1 VGNTRTSLASGG
13 GFSIKSMSDK
23 TQMPKDSEKIRKI
36 EARALALL
44 KRAEQLRK
52 RAHELI
58 RQTL

>member
-1 VGNTRTSLASGG
+1 LASGG
-13 GFSIKSMSDK
+13 GFSLKSMSDK
-23 TQMPKDSEKIRKI
+23 PQMPKTPDEIRKI

-52 RAHELI
+52 RAHALI

>member
-1 VGNTRTSLASGG
+1 LASGG
-13 GFSIKSMSDK
+13 GFSLKSMSDK
-23 TQMPKDSEKIRKI
+23 PQMPKNSEKIRKI

>member
-1 VGNTRTSLASGG
+1 
-13 GFSIKSMSDK
+13 MSDK